1 MQVPSTQ
8 DLLAA
13 WEHGR
18 ATPRP
23 TGRALALLSAACAEI
38 PPGEVAR
45 LAIGARDRLLLTLR
59 RKMFGSRLAAVTQ
72 CPACR
77 ASLELEFDVDDI
89 SVTPSG
95 KTELPE
101 STEALSLSQDGY
113 EISFRLPNSLD
124 LLALPGHG
132 SIDESKRHLIERVL
146 LQALHGDREIS
157 AAKLPQALMDA
168 LARKMSLADPQGEIR
183 LNLSCAECETNW
195 RAPFDIVSYLWS
207 EIDAWAIRLLRDVHQ
222 LARAYG
228 WPESDILALSPMR
241 RQCYLDM
248 LDQ

>member
-59 RKMFGSRLAAVTQ
+59 RQMFGSRMTAVTQ

-77 ASLELEFDVDDI
+77 ASLELEFDLDDI
-89 SVTPSG
+89 NVTPSG
-95 KTELPE
+95 KAELPE
-101 STEALSLSQDGY
+101 SAEALSLSQDGY

-132 SIDESKRHLIERVL
+132 SIDESKRHLIACVL

-157 AAKLPQALMDA
+157 AAELPQALIDA
-168 LARKMSLADPQGEIR
+168 LDREMSLSDPQGEIR
-183 LNLSCAECETNW
+183 LNLDCAECQTNW

-207 EIDAWAIRLLRDVHQ
+207 EIDAWAIRLLRDVHR

-248 LDQ
+248 LGQ